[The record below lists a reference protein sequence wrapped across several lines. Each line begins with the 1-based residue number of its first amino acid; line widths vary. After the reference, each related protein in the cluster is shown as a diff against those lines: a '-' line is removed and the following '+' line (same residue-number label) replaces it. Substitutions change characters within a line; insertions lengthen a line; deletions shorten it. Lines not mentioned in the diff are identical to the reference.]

1 MHISSLD
8 ILRNGLKELPAGINQ
23 QEMAEGSIFD
33 INIDAQ
39 TVANLLNDGIEKSKI
54 VEDLVNS
61 AVPSNDNQEL
71 TAVIKNK
78 IENFVN
84 YIQFQIFKNN
94 SQNTDEPLNNT
105 PVNEGEQNWDLSESG
120 SLFTE
125 NITQENFVNEF
136 YALSEQGRD
145 SAYLNAINQMGAENF
160 FATLDANGDGTLN
173 KGELDT
179 LINSDGNA
187 GSISAEEFNNIFYKY
202 LGETPVEGIQD
213 PKSPETIPDNG
224 TNPTTDVTETDKTNT
239 DNKTKKSSKKSHH
252 SSDKSDP
259 TPKPEEKKDTV
270 EDLMKQKQS
279 IISDADSKISAL
291 NTEMNELIANTDA
304 DTELKTA
311 YLEAKEAYDNNEN
324 AIKENETK
332 IQDYD
337 KDLHNIAKS
346 LAALNGEY
354 STLETNTDDAE
365 TNQKN
370 AARKSEI
377 EGQIRELESKQQEIE
392 RQKQELEEKNTTLK
406 DNSTTLKAAVD
417 EAFNALQS
425 VLSEDIKGKIE
436 EIKTQIQTIETNKTT
451 QINEIDAKINTLKA
465 EEINDSRESGETIGK
480 FASNPIGAKFVQEA
494 LKYKGYK
501 ENSDGSSMFSS
512 GDYGWCADFV
522 TYVVKSVAESLGMSK
537 DEVKAIREHLGASP
551 QKLVNRNE
559 GHTIDTSKYSTAQ
572 LRKML
577 KPGMAFVCKGSGAS
591 GRHTGFVAEVNDDG
605 TFVTI
610 EGNSNNMVRQQTR
623 NISDMYYFVDFS
635 YLFA

>member
-8 ILRNGLKELPAGINQ
+8 IIGNGLGGLSQNAQMRETKDS
-23 QEMAEGSIFD
+23 SIFD
-33 INIDAQ
+33 ADIDAQ
-39 TVANLLNDGIEKSKI
+39 TIANLLNSGVDKDKI

-61 AVPSNDNQEL
+61 AVPSDNEEL

-84 YIQFQIFKNN
+84 YVQFQVFKNN
-94 SQNTDEPLNNT
+94 SQNTDEPLNNA
-105 PVNEGEQNWDLSESG
+105 PVSEGEQNWDLSESG
-120 SLFTE
+120 NLFTE

-136 YALSEQGRD
+136 NALSEQGGD

-160 FATLDANGDGTLN
+160 FATLDVNGDGTLD
-173 KGELDT
+173 KGELET

-187 GSISAEEFNNIFYKY
+187 ASISAEEFNNIFYQY
-202 LGETPVEGIQD
+202 LGETGI
-213 PKSPETIPDNG
+213 PEETIPEATSPDG
-224 TNPTTDVTETDKTNT
+224 TTAPEATTGTDGTNT

-259 TPKPEEKKDTV
+259 TPTPEEKKDTV

-279 IISDADSKISAL
+279 IISEADSKISAL
-291 NTEMNELIANTDA
+291 NTELSELIANSDA
-304 DTELKTA
+304 DSELKENYNT
-311 YLEAKEAYDNNEN
+311 AKEAYDSNEN
-324 AIKENETK
+324 AIKENETQ
-332 IQDYD
+332 IQSYD
-337 KDLHNIAKS
+337 QDLHNIAKS

-354 STLETNTDDAE
+354 STLETNTNDEE
-365 TNQKN
+365 TNRTN
-370 AARKSEI
+370 SARKSEI
-377 EGQIRELESKQQEIE
+377 ESQIRELESKQQEIE

-406 DNSTTLKAAVD
+406 NNSTTLKAAVD
-417 EAFNALQS
+417 EAMSALQS

-436 EIKTQIQTIETNKTT
+436 EIKTQIQTLEANKASEVS
-451 QINEIDAKINTLKA
+451 EIDAKIQTLKA
-465 EEINDSRESGETIGK
+465 EEITDSRESGEATGK
-480 FASNPIGAKFVQEA
+480 FASNPIGSKFVQEA

-501 ENSDGSSMFSS
+501 ENADGSSMFSS

-537 DEVKAIREHLGASP
+537 DEVKAIRSHLGASP

-559 GHTIDTSKYSTAQ
+559 GHAIDTSKYSVAQ
-572 LRKML
+572 LRQMI

>member
-8 ILRNGLKELPAGINQ
+8 IIGNGFRELPVGLNQ
-23 QEMAEGSIFD
+23 QEEADSSIFD
-33 INIDAQ
+33 TDIDAQ
-39 TVANLLNDGIEKSKI
+39 TVANLLNNGVNKDKI
-54 VEDLVNS
+54 VEDLVNAAAPS
-61 AVPSNDNQEL
+61 ADEEL

-84 YIQFQIFKNN
+84 YVQFQIFKNN
-94 SQNTDEPLNNT
+94 SQNTTNPINDT
-105 PVNEGEQNWDLSESG
+105 PVNESEQSWDLSESG
-120 SLFTE
+120 NLFAE

-136 YALSEQGRD
+136 NALNEQGGD

-160 FATLDANGDGTLN
+160 FATLDINGDGTLD
-173 KGELDT
+173 KGELGN
-179 LINSDGNA
+179 LINSDGDTT
-187 GSISAEEFNNIFYKY
+187 SISAEEFNNIFYQY
-202 LGETPVEGIQD
+202 LGQTDLSGD
-213 PKSPETIPDNG
+213 STIPED
-224 TNPTTDVTETDKTNT
+224 TTVGDVTGTDGTNT
-239 DNKTKKSSKKSHH
+239 DNTTKKSSKKSHH
-252 SSDKSDP
+252 SSDSSDP

-270 EDLMKQKQS
+270 EDLMQQKQN
-279 IISDADSKISAL
+279 IISEADSKISAL
-291 NTEMNELIANTDA
+291 NTELNELIANSDA
-304 DTELKTA
+304 DSELKENYNT
-311 YLEAKEAYDNNEN
+311 AKEAYDNNEN

-354 STLETNTDDAE
+354 SALETNTNDEE
-365 TNQKN
+365 TNRTN

-392 RQKQELEEKNTTLK
+392 RQKQELEEKNATLK
-406 DNSTTLKAAVD
+406 NNSTTLKAAVD
-417 EAFNALQS
+417 EALSALQS

-436 EIKTQIQTIETNKTT
+436 EIKNQIQTLETNKASEV
-451 QINEIDAKINTLKA
+451 NEIDAKIQTLKA
-465 EEINDSRESGETIGK
+465 EEITDSRESGETIGK

-501 ENSDGSSMFSS
+501 ENSDGSSMFST

-537 DEVKAIREHLGASP
+537 DEVKDIRKHLGASP

-559 GHTIDTSKYSTAQ
+559 GHTIDTSKYSAAE
-572 LRKML
+572 LRQMI
-577 KPGMAFVCKGSGAS
+577 KPGMAFICKGSGAS